1 MWQENTQSIVN
12 QIIGKNI
19 DNPLYIFTNR
29 CRIDPP
35 QDNRRTYDWHQ
46 EVFYTIPESNF
57 IQTWAPLIRKTTKI
71 NGTIEV
77 CASSHNEGIA
87 NADWVERDDKAL
99 QVKVKDSVVKK
110 YEQKV
115 IPLELGDILFFS
127 GKTIHRSGN
136 NTSDHVRFSLVG
148 MYHDIN
154 NKKFISPSIKF
165 DFRSKNPSEYFV
177 EKFSKY

>member
-1 MWQENTQSIVN
+1 MRTLLLCMTQFFRCLLFRICGKKNTQSIVN

-115 IPLELGDILFFS
+115 IPLELGDILF
-127 GKTIHRSGN
+127 
-136 NTSDHVRFSLVG
+136 LVVKLFADLEIILQI
-148 MYHDIN
+148 M
-154 NKKFISPSIKF
+154 
-165 DFRSKNPSEYFV
+165 FV
-177 EKFSKY
+177 FH